1 MSRIVL
7 KFDRSLELVD
17 TLSVPIF
24 EAGGAEFNFTSLTVH
39 IFDSAVNT
47 GCDCKQLGKRLYKKV
62 ANLCAH
68 L

>member
-47 GCDCKQLGKRLYKKV
+47 GCDCK
-62 ANLCAH
+62 
-68 L
+68 